1 MSFSL
6 KFQHNNF
13 LNNLENILAFDL
25 EMTTSQ
31 LEKMARVKISM
42 RQLNE
47 AYKVFKITDQD
58 MDIAKKYWMTG
69 ERHPLPRKKLTG
81 PSHQL
86 GFDVN
91 LN

>member
-1 MSFSL
+1 MY
-6 KFQHNNF
+6 
-13 LNNLENILAFDL
+13 IYIYFDL

-42 RQLNE
+42 QQLNE

-58 MDIAKKYWMTG
+58 MDIAKKYWMAG
-69 ERHPLPRKKLTG
+69 ERHPLPTKTLTG
-81 PSHQL
+81 PSYQL

-91 LN
+91 LNWLL